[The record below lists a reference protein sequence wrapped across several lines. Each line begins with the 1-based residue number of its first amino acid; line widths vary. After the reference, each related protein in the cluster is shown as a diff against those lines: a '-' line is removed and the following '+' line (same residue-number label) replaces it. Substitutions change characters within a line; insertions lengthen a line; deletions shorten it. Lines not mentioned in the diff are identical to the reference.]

1 MNSSLTRMMSLLLA
15 GSFVLLGSESTFAQR
30 KKGLTRFAADMVT
43 LKSGE
48 RLRGALLGEQPDG
61 TVSMAVQR
69 KWLEKNEAEMYR
81 TVTATEVQDATR
93 QSTQLRDRLRRW
105 IAEQADANALVAFLE
120 TELERVDA
128 QVDRLN
134 DRPGEGLE
142 TQFVMLSLPKN
153 RLDFWFAQPPENRR
167 VAGLAWSE
175 RLADV
180 ETREVGDLIEELKS
194 KSIDPERDTF
204 RLTDRVP
211 GRGQSDREWAA
222 RQAIVEFEYGK
233 RVEFQGMGSTLFR
246 TGTGAKQVGMEQM
259 LAEMLPQLLQSQLAN
274 QLGGLSDLFN
284 EPGLGGNRPK
294 ASAPRKP
301 DLSKAIQA
309 ARREKVRGFR
319 VTQLELNINSQVAQV
334 VGSFMARM
342 PDGEWVTV
350 WSETVNSDA
359 TQARPELRERI
370 ENDPQVAGILKT
382 VKGLGLG
389 IEQQLGTALQFGA
402 ATMEAQQQ
410 ADRQF
415 IEFQERYLD
424 RLDNPPLSVR

>member
-1 MNSSLTRMMSLLLA
+1 MATSMLRMMPLLLA
-15 GSFVLLGSESTFAQR
+15 GSFLLLGPESTFAQR

-81 TVTATEVQDATR
+81 TVTETEAQAAAR

-105 IAEQADANALVAFLE
+105 IDEQADANTLVAFLE
-120 TELERVDA
+120 TELDRVDE

-134 DRPGEGLE
+134 DRPGGGLG

-194 KSIDPERDTF
+194 KRIDPERDTF

-211 GRGQSDREWAA
+211 GRAQSDREWAA
-222 RQAIVEFEYGK
+222 RQAIVEFE
-233 RVEFQGMGSTLFR
+233 
-246 TGTGAKQVGMEQM
+246 
-259 LAEMLPQLLQSQLAN
+259 
-274 QLGGLSDLFN
+274 
-284 EPGLGGNRPK
+284 
-294 ASAPRKP
+294 
-301 DLSKAIQA
+301 
-309 ARREKVRGFR
+309 
-319 VTQLELNINSQVAQV
+319 
-334 VGSFMARM
+334 
-342 PDGEWVTV
+342 
-350 WSETVNSDA
+350 
-359 TQARPELRERI
+359 
-370 ENDPQVAGILKT
+370 
-382 VKGLGLG
+382 
-389 IEQQLGTALQFGA
+389 
-402 ATMEAQQQ
+402 
-410 ADRQF
+410 
-415 IEFQERYLD
+415 
-424 RLDNPPLSVR
+424 

>member
-1 MNSSLTRMMSLLLA
+1 MMSILLA
-15 GSFVLLGSESTFAQR
+15 GLFLLAGTEPTFAQR

-81 TVTATEVQDATR
+81 TVTATETQSATR
-93 QSTQLRDRLRRW
+93 QSTQLRERLRRW
-105 IAEQADANALVAFLE
+105 IAEQSDANALVAFLE

-128 QVDRLN
+128 QVDRLS
-134 DRPGEGLE
+134 DRPGEGLG

-153 RLDFWFAQPPENRR
+153 RLNFWFAQPPENRR

-180 ETREVGDLIEELKS
+180 ETREVGDLIEELKT

-246 TGTGAKQVGMEQM
+246 TGTGAKKVGMEQM

-274 QLGGLSDLFN
+274 QLGGLGDLLN

-294 ASAPRKP
+294 ESAPKKP
-301 DLSKAIQA
+301 DLSKAIGA
-309 ARREKVRGFR
+309 ARQEKVRGFR
-319 VTQLELNINSQVAQV
+319 VTQLELNINSKVARV
-334 VGSFMARM
+334 VGSFLARM

-350 WSETVNSDA
+350 WSETVNGDA

-370 ENDPQVAGILKT
+370 EKDPQVAGVLKT

-415 IEFQERYLD
+415 IEFRERYLD
-424 RLDNPPLSVR
+424 RLDNPPLAVR